1 MSNRVLGFDNDQSR
15 ERPGL
20 TTWQNRDKVKLAARR
35 SYERR
40 KAWLNGLKEASPC
53 ADCGTSYP
61 ARVMQYH
68 HIDPETK
75 DKSVSVLVRAAS
87 RERIPR

>member
-1 MSNRVLGFDNDQSR
+1 MA
-15 ERPGL
+15 
-20 TTWQNRDKVKLAARR
+20 NRDKVKLAARR

-87 RERIPR
+87 RERILAEISKCVILCANCHALRHNE